1 MKRVFNLLA
10 MGLVL
15 FFWFGVLVSLIAPLP
30 GKLNGFLPVCG
41 VIVALLHWLQ
51 ASMIKAACKRY
62 FAVTK
67 TEFVTVLILCLAW
80 STFVSACKR
89 SSTPPSAAISRANHK
104 RKGDGGS
111 RPLESCRPV
120 RRTAMLPAIPDVI
133 LILWN
138 IPFPIR
144 WRVLSGLSHFILKYS
159 SRIRRGPVH
168 PEERGS
174 VRSAPIPRVSCRI
187 PRCSF
192 IHP

>member
-67 TEFVTVLILCLAW
+67 TEFVTVLIFGVFGMVDIRQRLQEI
-80 STFVSACKR
+80 V
-89 SSTPPSAAISRANHK
+89 N
-104 RKGDGGS
+104 
-111 RPLESCRPV
+111 
-120 RRTAMLPAIPDVI
+120 TAQRG
-133 LILWN
+133 N
-138 IPFPIR
+138 
-144 WRVLSGLSHFILKYS
+144 LSDK
-159 SRIRRGPVH
+159 P
-168 PEERGS
+168 
-174 VRSAPIPRVSCRI
+174 
-187 PRCSF
+187 
-192 IHP
+192 

>member
-67 TEFVTVLILCLAW
+67 AEFVTVLIFGVFGMVDIRQRLQEI
-80 STFVSACKR
+80 VN
-89 SSTPPSAAISRANHK
+89 AAQRGN
-104 RKGDGGS
+104 
-111 RPLESCRPV
+111 
-120 RRTAMLPAIPDVI
+120 
-133 LILWN
+133 
-138 IPFPIR
+138 
-144 WRVLSGLSHFILKYS
+144 LSDKQ
-159 SRIRRGPVH
+159 
-168 PEERGS
+168 
-174 VRSAPIPRVSCRI
+174 
-187 PRCSF
+187 
-192 IHP
+192 

>member
-67 TEFVTVLILCLAW
+67 TEFVSVLIFGVFGMVDIRQRLQEI
-80 STFVSACKR
+80 VN
-89 SSTPPSAAISRANHK
+89 AAQRGN
-104 RKGDGGS
+104 
-111 RPLESCRPV
+111 
-120 RRTAMLPAIPDVI
+120 
-133 LILWN
+133 
-138 IPFPIR
+138 
-144 WRVLSGLSHFILKYS
+144 LSDK
-159 SRIRRGPVH
+159 P
-168 PEERGS
+168 
-174 VRSAPIPRVSCRI
+174 
-187 PRCSF
+187 
-192 IHP
+192 